1 MQEAKTGDAER
12 FTEASLAVIHP
23 SRAAITPEIT
33 VTQTARPHQTPP
45 TQGTQATQPP
55 GLEQAPHPA
64 LHNKDLAPVGPEQK
78 RWGWF
83 EIFNVWTN
91 DVQSLAGYTLA
102 ASLFI
107 GAGINGWFV
116 FAAIILAGVF
126 VNWLVNLSGAPSVRH
141 GVPYAVMARPSMGV
155 LGARFPAT
163 VRGVVA
169 IFWYGAQT
177 YFASTAVAL
186 AFNAALDSPQTG
198 SFLGLDV
205 IGWVSY
211 VIVAL
216 IQVWL
221 FTRGI
226 ETIARFLNFAG
237 PAVYVVMTVL
247 LVLIWVRAGSDLLP
261 AVGTIFS
268 NQDVTGWAAIS
279 AFVGV
284 VGTMVAY
291 FAAVI
296 INFGDFSRFS
306 KTERSMRLGNFT
318 GLPLSLAFFTFLSL
332 FITAGAY
339 VVFQGGTGEPMD
351 NPTDIIAQTE
361 SVILAI
367 VAAITFLLATVG
379 INLVANFIPPAYDLA
394 NLAPQKISFR
404 TGGYITAVI
413 GFVIGALWVAV
424 IEQIGLPTFVD
435 TLGALLAPL
444 YGVLIV
450 DYYIIRRSQIS
461 TPDLFSMDPNGPY
474 YYTRGWNLRAIAAF
488 GIAAIF
494 AVLTVWV
501 PALAALA
508 GFAWIIGAA
517 LGGLFYWLVMRSQTA
532 PAPR

>member
-1 MQEAKTGDAER
+1 
-12 FTEASLAVIHP
+12 
-23 SRAAITPEIT
+23 
-33 VTQTARPHQTPP
+33 
-45 TQGTQATQPP
+45 
-55 GLEQAPHPA
+55 
-64 LHNKDLAPVGPEQK
+64 
-78 RWGWF
+78 
-83 EIFNVWTN
+83 
-91 DVQSLAGYTLA
+91 
-102 ASLFI
+102 
-107 GAGINGWFV
+107 
-116 FAAIILAGVF
+116 
-126 VNWLVNLSGAPSVRH
+126 
-141 GVPYAVMARPSMGV
+141 MARPSRGV
-155 LGARFPAT
+155 LGARFPAM

-186 AFNAALDSPQTG
+186 AFNAALGSPQTG
-198 SFLGLDV
+198 SFLGLDA

-226 ETIARFLNFAG
+226 GTIAKFLNFAG

-247 LVLIWVRAGSDLLP
+247 LIVIWVRAGSDLLP

-306 KTERSMRLGNFT
+306 KTERSMRIGNFT
-318 GLPLSLAFFTFLSL
+318 GLPISLAFFTFLSL

-339 VVFQGGTGEPMD
+339 VVFQGGTGEPLD
-351 NPTDIIAQTE
+351 NPTDIVAQTE

-367 VAAITFLLATVG
+367 VAAITFLLATVGINLVANFIPTVG

-413 GFVIGALWVAV
+413 GFIIGALWVAV

-461 TPDLFSMDPNGPY
+461 TPDLFSMDPAGPY

-488 GIAAIF
+488 GVAAIF

-501 PALAALA
+501 PALAGLA

-517 LGGLFYWLVMRSQTA
+517 LGGLFHWLVMRGQATAGAQSTQQTTTPA
-532 PAPR
+532 AAPR